1 MYRRQ
6 AHALGRVESLSTSAG
21 YADYVVDAELFEAE
35 EVEVDVEPDP
45 ESFDDVDDVDPE
57 SEEPEP
63 DEPELDDPEE
73 PPESEEDFFSLVPE
87 ESLLGESLLE
97 PEGRES
103 FR

>member
-6 AHALGRVESLSTSAG
+6 APTRGLVESLSTSAG
-21 YADYVVDAELFEAE
+21 HADFVVDAELFEAE

-45 ESFDDVDDVDPE
+45 EPFDDVDDVDPE
-57 SEEPEP
+57 SE
-63 DEPELDDPEE
+63 EPELDDPEE
-73 PPESEEDFFSLVPE
+73 PPESEEDFLSLEPE

-97 PEGRES
+97 SEERES

>member
-6 AHALGRVESLSTSAG
+6 APTRGLVESLSTSAG
-21 YADYVVDAELFEAE
+21 HADFVVDAELFEAE

-45 ESFDDVDDVDPE
+45 ESFDDVDDVGPESDELELDDSEETPE
-57 SEEPEP
+57 SEE
-63 DEPELDDPEE
+63 ELL
-73 PPESEEDFFSLVPE
+73 SLVPA

-97 PEGRES
+97 AEERES

>member
-1 MYRRQ
+1 M
-6 AHALGRVESLSTSAG
+6 
-21 YADYVVDAELFEAE
+21 DAELFEVE

-45 ESFDDVDDVDPE
+45 EPFDDVDDVDPE
-57 SEEPEP
+57 SDEPELDEPEP
-63 DEPELDDPEE
+63 DELED

-97 PEGRES
+97 PEERES

>member
-1 MYRRQ
+1 M
-6 AHALGRVESLSTSAG
+6 
-21 YADYVVDAELFEAE
+21 DAELFEVE

-45 ESFDDVDDVDPE
+45 EPFDDVDDVDPE
-57 SEEPEP
+57 SDEPELDEPEP

>member
-1 MYRRQ
+1 
-6 AHALGRVESLSTSAG
+6 
-21 YADYVVDAELFEAE
+21 VDAELFEVE

-45 ESFDDVDDVDPE
+45 EPFDDVDDVDPE

-63 DEPELDDPEE
+63 DEPEE
-73 PPESEEDFFSLVPE
+73 PPESEEDFLSLEPE

-97 PEGRES
+97 PEERES

>member
-1 MYRRQ
+1 M
-6 AHALGRVESLSTSAG
+6 
-21 YADYVVDAELFEAE
+21 DAELFEVE

-45 ESFDDVDDVDPE
+45 EPFDDVDDVDPE

-63 DEPELDDPEE
+63 DEPEE
-73 PPESEEDFFSLVPE
+73 PPESEEDFLSLEPE

-97 PEGRES
+97 PEERES

>member
-1 MYRRQ
+1 M
-6 AHALGRVESLSTSAG
+6 
-21 YADYVVDAELFEAE
+21 DAELFEVE

-45 ESFDDVDDVDPE
+45 EPFDDVDDVDPE
-57 SEEPEP
+57 SEEPEL

-73 PPESEEDFFSLVPE
+73 PPESEEDFLSLVPL

-97 PEGRES
+97 PEERES

>member
-1 MYRRQ
+1 M
-6 AHALGRVESLSTSAG
+6 
-21 YADYVVDAELFEAE
+21 DAELFEVE

-45 ESFDDVDDVDPE
+45 EPCDDVDDVDPE
-57 SEEPEP
+57 SEEPEL

-73 PPESEEDFFSLVPE
+73 PPESEEDFLSLVPL

-97 PEGRES
+97 PEERES

>member
-1 MYRRQ
+1 M
-6 AHALGRVESLSTSAG
+6 
-21 YADYVVDAELFEAE
+21 DAELFEVE

-45 ESFDDVDDVDPE
+45 EPFDDVDDVDPE
-57 SEEPEP
+57 SEEPEL

-73 PPESEEDFFSLVPE
+73 PPESEEDFLPLVPL

-97 PEGRES
+97 PEERES

>member
-1 MYRRQ
+1 
-6 AHALGRVESLSTSAG
+6 
-21 YADYVVDAELFEAE
+21 VDAELFEVE

-45 ESFDDVDDVDPE
+45 EPFDDVDDVDPE

-63 DEPELDDPEE
+63 DELGLDDPEG
-73 PPESEEDFFSLVPE
+73 PPESEEDFLSLEPE

-97 PEGRES
+97 PEERES